1 MTTLLDKKWLVIGNV
16 QNPGEATPDQVL
28 SRIAALAP
36 IVERHA
42 GEMEQARRLP
52 AELVSALK
60 SARISAP
67 APLIPHAQHGPFDIG
82 QMRGH
87 RGARLVGLAGE
98 DRGADGFVIVEDM
111 AA

>member
-60 SARISAP
+60 SARIYSMLVPRRCGGLELDAP
-67 APLIPHAQHGPFDIG
+67 SVFRAH
-82 QMRGH
+82 
-87 RGARLVGLAGE
+87 
-98 DRGADGFVIVEDM
+98 
-111 AA
+111 